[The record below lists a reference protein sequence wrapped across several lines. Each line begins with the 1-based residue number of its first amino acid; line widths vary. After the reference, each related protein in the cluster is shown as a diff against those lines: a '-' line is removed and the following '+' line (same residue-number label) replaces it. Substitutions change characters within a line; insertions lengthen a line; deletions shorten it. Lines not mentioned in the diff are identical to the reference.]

1 MVQNCKLSLFIEF
14 EFFQFSIRV
23 QVKRGNGRPVLCI
36 DTPNSD
42 KTIFVSNV
50 VELHGGQ
57 IHKVS
62 FYNNERGK
70 TCVGLELTDDGSKA
84 MKATTS
90 RNLQKQ
96 LAIILNGKIVNAPK
110 IMSTITKN
118 VVINGDLSNKD
129 LLAFFQAIVLRTAP

>member
-1 MVQNCKLSLFIEF
+1 M
-14 EFFQFSIRV
+14 
-23 QVKRGNGRPVLCI
+23 
-36 DTPNSD
+36 
-42 KTIFVSNV
+42 
-50 VELHGGQ
+50 
-57 IHKVS
+57 S

-90 RNLQKQ
+90 KNLQKQ

-118 VVINGDLSNKD
+118 VVINGDFSNKD